1 MDRRALLEHCLKS
14 ADFTAMSLMPGLF
27 GGRFLDNVMSGCE
40 INWEECKVPPDQA
53 DCVLAALGLLHMR
66 VKCVIDEKCGGD
78 YESEVSGMM

>member
-1 MDRRALLEHCLKS
+1 
-14 ADFTAMSLMPGLF
+14 
-27 GGRFLDNVMSGCE
+27 MSGCE
-40 INWEECKVPPDQA
+40 IDWEECKVPPDQA